1 MKTSSLPQSLQHY
14 MSRPSVVSPA
24 STRATPGQAMSPL
37 CAHRSCPCVCV
48 GQCYAFEHERICRCC
63 DVLTCNDCPSRMQDP
78 RLQFQSSRAHL
89 DLARACFGTTVGVPL
104 SSHAQRRWTCP
115 RRNIAQP
122 AARAPCRAPCI
133 QVGGCLG
140 CGSGSGSTSARGASG
155 WPSARPAAGKLG
167 GTARSS
173 RTILCSTLRSS
184 TERSGARSARSPGR
198 PARTMATSPCRPRAE
213 RRFSGEGVGATCFA
227 PQRNS
232 STVLGRPVQAPGF
245 GKWAGF
251 ARSFPKLRPEANGV
265 VGP

>member
-14 MSRPSVVSPA
+14 MSRPSVVSHA

-122 AARAPCRAPCI
+122 AACASCRDPCI
-133 QVGGCLG
+133 EVGGCLG
-140 CGSGSGSTSARGASG
+140 CGSGSGSPSARGASG
-155 WPSARPAAGKLG
+155 ICPFRGPPMIRCPLYVPFCQRGLYWRMSLIVNCLCLVGYLHIEAALF
-167 GTARSS
+167 RSYS
-173 RTILCSTLRSS
+173 
-184 TERSGARSARSPGR
+184 E
-198 PARTMATSPCRPRAE
+198 
-213 RRFSGEGVGATCFA
+213 
-227 PQRNS
+227 
-232 STVLGRPVQAPGF
+232 
-245 GKWAGF
+245 
-251 ARSFPKLRPEANGV
+251 
-265 VGP
+265 